1 MTLPKTTFTCA
12 GDMLAARLIPTT
24 YQGFAEV
31 ADFIKKGD
39 VRFCNLETVLQKK
52 GENYGN
58 QFNGGSFHGS
68 DPRGLYLLDQEYAGR
83 VYTAP
88 SLVL

>member
-31 ADFIKKGD
+31 ADFIKKATSGSAIWRPYCRKRAKTTATSSTAD
-39 VRFCNLETVLQKK
+39 HSTVPTP
-52 GENYGN
+52 EC
-58 QFNGGSFHGS
+58 
-68 DPRGLYLLDQEYAGR
+68 
-83 VYTAP
+83 
-88 SLVL
+88 